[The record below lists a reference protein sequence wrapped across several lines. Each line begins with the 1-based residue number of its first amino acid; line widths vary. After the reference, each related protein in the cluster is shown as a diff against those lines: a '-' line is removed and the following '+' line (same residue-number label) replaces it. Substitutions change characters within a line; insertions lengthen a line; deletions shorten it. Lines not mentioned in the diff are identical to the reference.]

1 MAESSD
7 RPKSERQRIIEWY
20 ESDIERYR
28 GMIGKYTEF
37 KTLVT
42 HELIDS
48 TQERVDKL
56 KQQERNSFSFKRKF
70 FQETE

>member
-1 MAESSD
+1 
-7 RPKSERQRIIEWY
+7 
-20 ESDIERYR
+20 
-28 GMIGKYTEF
+28 MIGKYTEF

-42 HELIDS
+42 QELIDS